1 MRVLPWWTIASATLA
16 PALLIGG
23 WTIAA
28 HRQPPGYDPA
38 TDTISALAGYGATDR
53 WVMTLALAGLGLCHL
68 MTALGLRTAAPA
80 GRVVLAVGGLAT
92 VLVAAFP
99 LPRDGGSVPHA
110 VAAAVAF
117 AALAV
122 WPALAA
128 RWNLTAARENP
139 TAALRPPAALAATAV
154 LLLLVGWFAVE
165 LSGAG
170 RTGLAERVAA
180 GAEAVCPLLVA
191 ARART
196 AAHRARD
203 VV

>member
-1 MRVLPWWTIASATLA
+1 VVPAPQDPVATPRAVVPA
-16 PALLIGG
+16 P
-23 WTIAA
+23 
-28 HRQPPGYDPA
+28 QDPV
-38 TDTISALAGYGATDR
+38 GAPQDP
-53 WVMTLALAGLGLCHL
+53 V
-68 MTALGLRTAAPA
+68 
-80 GRVVLAVGGLAT
+80 AV
-92 VLVAAFP
+92 
-99 LPRDGGSVPHA
+99 PR
-110 VAAAVAF
+110 
-117 AALAV
+117 L
-122 WPALAA
+122 
-128 RWNLTAARENP
+128 
-139 TAALRPPAALAATAV
+139 PAALAATAV